1 PGRGVVV
8 DGEIPY
14 QPWALEQKQ
23 RNFAERATA
32 DPLAHCYLPGV
43 PRVMTLHHPF
53 HIFQT
58 DDRVAITFEWT
69 QVFRN
74 IPIDGEPL
82 LYAGIESWMGHSKG
96 HWEGDELVVVVND
109 LNDRTWLDA
118 AGNFHS
124 AAMTVTERYRMLDE
138 NTIEYEATI
147 EDPEVFTRPWTIR
160 MPLHRQ
166 TGMDRILE
174 YQCQAEKEEA
184 NADFERDM
192 RTWY

>member
-1 PGRGVVV
+1 MWMKDAGTLTYRIIVLWMLAGGAWAQSIPRTDSGKPNLQGIWQAHNTAAYDLQDHVARHDMPPGRGVVV

-69 QVFRN
+69 Q
-74 IPIDGEPL
+74 
-82 LYAGIESWMGHSKG
+82 
-96 HWEGDELVVVVND
+96 
-109 LNDRTWLDA
+109 
-118 AGNFHS
+118 
-124 AAMTVTERYRMLDE
+124 
-138 NTIEYEATI
+138 
-147 EDPEVFTRPWTIR
+147 
-160 MPLHRQ
+160 
-166 TGMDRILE
+166 
-174 YQCQAEKEEA
+174 
-184 NADFERDM
+184 
-192 RTWY
+192 